1 MVLSLAPDAERT
13 LGFFRCT
20 NGAANTTRCVSSQRI
35 STTLCN
41 TQISNSIANVAS
53 STIESRRS
61 ARNELVD
68 MVVEVRVVLAVEEV
82 APVVGVIPSTAK
94 EEEKVDLQDQ
104 IGSRSQAAAVTSSP
118 VAVGAATK
126 NTV

>member
-1 MVLSLAPDAERT
+1 M
-13 LGFFRCT
+13 
-20 NGAANTTRCVSSQRI
+20 
-35 STTLCN
+35 
-41 TQISNSIANVAS
+41 
-53 STIESRRS
+53 
-61 ARNELVD
+61 
-68 MVVEVRVVLAVEEV
+68 VLAVEEV
-82 APVVGVIPSTAK
+82 APVVEVIPSTAK

>member
-1 MVLSLAPDAERT
+1 M
-13 LGFFRCT
+13 G
-20 NGAANTTRCVSSQRI
+20 G
-35 STTLCN
+35 
-41 TQISNSIANVAS
+41 
-53 STIESRRS
+53 
-61 ARNELVD
+61 
-68 MVVEVRVVLAVEEV
+68 MVVEVQVVLAVEEV